1 MNNLTRIVLLR
12 HGQTA
17 WNANKRIQGQ
27 LDIPL
32 DDTGLW
38 QAERLAQA
46 LEGEGIEVLYCSDL
60 QRARQTA
67 APLAAR
73 TGLVAHTDP
82 ALRERGF
89 GRFEGQTYDDIETQ
103 WPDDAQ
109 RWRRRELDF
118 APGGGESLT
127 VFYERAVKALQTLAA
142 RHTGQTLAVVAHGGV
157 LDCIYRAAV
166 RVDLQ
171 APRSWQ
177 LANATIN
184 RLLWTP
190 EGFSL
195 VGWNDAGHLEGMG
208 ALEEIDARPAPHI

>member
-1 MNNLTRIVLLR
+1 MHNLTRIVLLR

-17 WNANKRIQGQ
+17 WNAEKRIQGQ

-38 QAERLAQA
+38 QAERLARA
-46 LEGEGIEVLYCSDL
+46 LEGEGIEAIYCSDL
-60 QRARQTA
+60 LRARQTA

-73 TGLVAHTDP
+73 LFLVAKTDA
-82 ALRERGF
+82 ALRERAF
-89 GRFEGQTYDDIETQ
+89 GRFEGQTYSDIEAR
-103 WPDDAQ
+103 WPEEAL

-118 APGGGESLT
+118 APGGGELLPL
-127 VFYERAVKALQTLAA
+127 FYERSVQALQALAA
-142 RHTGQTLAVVAHGGV
+142 RHQGQTLAVVAHGGV
-157 LDCIYRAAV
+157 LDCAYRAAA
-166 RVDLQ
+166 RIELL

-177 LANATIN
+177 LDNATIN

-195 VGWNDAGHLEGMG
+195 VGWNDAGHLDGG
-208 ALEEIDARPAPHI
+208 PPPPH